1 MVVEIS
7 RVFLESPKEMVDLQT
22 NIVLII
28 NRMRESDCSGFN
40 KMKRYFLLFFFMVLS
55 FVILLGPSCAEAR
68 IYLDINAPTFVQIP
82 IILAKWKS
90 ADKISSPSSENAY
103 EILKNDLALSG
114 FFKVIDV
121 QHLPLPLREKE
132 GIPDTSSLQEWAP
145 GGGEILLAG
154 ETLLESNGLDF
165 KLTFHLFD
173 LVEQKHLV
181 GKQYEGPLPTLRSA
195 VHRMADEVVL
205 QITGEKGVQNTKI
218 AYTVRQG
225 ESKEIFIADFDGAN
239 VKQITQNQ
247 SINLS
252 PAWAPDGKKI
262 AFTSY
267 LRRNPDLYL
276 IDVDGK
282 NLQRL
287 SRYPG
292 LNVSPSW
299 SPDGKKIALMMGM
312 EGKSDIYLIDTT
324 GGNPKKLTKGY
335 GNEASPTWSP
345 DGEQIAFVSDRSGSP
360 QIYVMARDGS
370 NVHRLTFEGSY
381 NTNPSWSPKG
391 DRIVFC
397 GRVEGHYHIFTIGT
411 DGSGLRS
418 LTSNSS
424 NNESPCWS
432 PDGRYIAF
440 SSTRTGASKIYIMNA
455 NGLNQRG
462 LTSSKGGESSPAW
475 SRRFE

>member
-1 MVVEIS
+1 MGEPGIS
-7 RVFLESPKEMVDLQT
+7 GYD
-22 NIVLII
+22 
-28 NRMRESDCSGFN
+28 N
-40 KMKRYFLLFFFMVLS
+40 KMKRYLLFFLLMILMVPS
-55 FVILLGPSCAEAR
+55 FVEAR

-90 ADKISSPSSENAY
+90 ADKTASPFSEKVY
-103 EILKNDLALSG
+103 EILKNDLTLSG
-114 FFKVIDV
+114 FFRVIDV
-121 QHLPLPLREKE
+121 QHLPLPLREKDE
-132 GIPDTSSLQEWAP
+132 IPDTSSLQEWAP

-154 ETLLESNGLDF
+154 ETRLEPNGLDF
-165 KLTFHLFD
+165 KLIFHLFD
-173 LVEQKHLV
+173 LVEQKHIV
-181 GKQYEGPLPTLRSA
+181 GKQYEGPLQTLRSA
-195 VHRMADEVVL
+195 VHRMADEVIL
-205 QITGEKGVQNTKI
+205 HITGERGVQNTKI
-218 AYTVRQG
+218 AYTVRQVEG
-225 ESKEIFIADFDGAN
+225 KEIFIADFDGAN

-252 PAWAPDGKKI
+252 PAWTPDGKKI

-276 IDVDGK
+276 VDLDGK
-282 NLQRL
+282 NLQRF

-312 EGKSDIYLIDTT
+312 EGKSEIYLIDTT
-324 GGNPKKLTKGY
+324 GGNPKKLTRGY

-345 DGEQIAFVSDRSGSP
+345 DGERIAFVSDRSGSP
-360 QIYVMARDGS
+360 QIYIMAQDGS

-391 DRIVFC
+391 DRIAFC
-397 GRVEGHYHIFTIGT
+397 ARIEGRYNIFTIGI

-462 LTSSKGGESSPAW
+462 LTASKGGEASPAW